1 MKSFMVLSQG
11 VFGFFSEQSA
21 LWHPCRVAIYCGHL
35 LGGRVVAAAGADVD
49 SCIGARYAQR
59 TAMGKQ
65 VLSASDVDKLLERGE
80 AQRVA
85 GIHVSDSEL
94 RACCVRL
101 CVVLDFVNLVSEEI
115 LEHPDSDRSL

>member
-1 MKSFMVLSQG
+1 M
-11 VFGFFSEQSA
+11 
-21 LWHPCRVAIYCGHL
+21 IYRKHI
-35 LGGRVVAAAGADVD
+35 LGGHVVAAAGADVV
-49 SCIGARYAQR
+49 SCIGALYAQR

-85 GIHVSDSEL
+85 GIHGSDSEL

-101 CVVLDFVNLVSEEI
+101 CVVRDFGNLVSEEI
-115 LEHPDSDRSL
+115 LEHPDSDRSLFIFL